1 MIKLKDLI
9 TEGKP
14 RAGDYVKVVTGEVG
28 QINKVKGKIA
38 WIKLASNKKSFFP
51 SDIKNLKP
59 TGKREKG
66 KNLWTEGLLNEI
78 PLRARGV
85 KQNITDASGAMYQV
99 WQDLKGGH
107 KTGSGGDYDGAQKA
121 KKIQDEIHK
130 LHQYLRKEKLL

>member
-1 MIKLKDLI
+1 MD
-9 TEGKP
+9 
-14 RAGDYVKVVTGEVG
+14 
-28 QINKVKGKIA
+28 KIR
-38 WIKLASNKKSFFP
+38 SNKKSFFP

-121 KKIQDEIHK
+121 KKIQDAIHK